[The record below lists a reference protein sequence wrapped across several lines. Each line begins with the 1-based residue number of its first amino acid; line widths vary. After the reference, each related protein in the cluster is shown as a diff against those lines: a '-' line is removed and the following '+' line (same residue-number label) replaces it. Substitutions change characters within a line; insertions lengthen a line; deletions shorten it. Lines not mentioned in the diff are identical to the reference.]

1 MRDCW
6 GPDLMHCHWQLVCP
20 AVWVV
25 GVQREVVWQVEW
37 VGETGAGWVKGWVEV
52 QGVVRVVKVVGWVK
66 GWEVGLGMG
75 WGVVKGLVEVKDWVE
90 GWEAALEV
98 VREVD

>member
-1 MRDCW
+1 
-6 GPDLMHCHWQLVCP
+6 MHCHWQPVCP

-25 GVQREVVWQVEW
+25 GVQREMVWQVGW
-37 VGETGAGWVKGWVEV
+37 VGEMGAGWVKDWVEV
-52 QGVVRVVKVVGWVK
+52 QGVVRVVKVVGWVQ
-66 GWEVGLGMG
+66 GWEVGLGVDR
-75 WGVVKGLVEVKDWVE
+75 GVVKGLVEVKDWVE